1 MIGKEGEEKEKTGSS
16 NQKKKEYSNKGKK
29 ERFCDS
35 PVN

>member
-16 NQKKKEYSNKGKK
+16 DQKKKEYSKKGK
-29 ERFCDS
+29 ERFRDS